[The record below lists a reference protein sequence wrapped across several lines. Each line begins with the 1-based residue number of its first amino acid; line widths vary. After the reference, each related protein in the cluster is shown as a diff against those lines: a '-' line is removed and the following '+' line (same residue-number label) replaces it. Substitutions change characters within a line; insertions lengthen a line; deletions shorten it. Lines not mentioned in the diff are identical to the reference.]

1 MSAIPSR
8 VHKLRVSGSNRR
20 SAIKHAVWVKARCHL
35 PLGEPSLCNLA
46 CCVLLLRFFGEPRII
61 GRYSWKANGILYWSK
76 MSNSNRSSASQTQ
89 RAAIT
94 LHSGY
99 GAAGGIQTHDP
110 CFRRPGLSGKCM
122 SLHHCGISTLS
133 VQESTV
139 FPICHSNSCSSVNEL
154 VGIVGF
160 KPTWFPERVWIVC
173 VCQFRHIPILPVFPG
188 CQPRAGHFR
197 RKKIS

>member
-1 MSAIPSR
+1 
-8 VHKLRVSGSNRR
+8 
-20 SAIKHAVWVKARCHL
+20 
-35 PLGEPSLCNLA
+35 
-46 CCVLLLRFFGEPRII
+46 
-61 GRYSWKANGILYWSK
+61 

-139 FPICHSNSCSSVNEL
+139 FPICHSNSCSSTHEL
-154 VGIVGF
+154 VGIEGF
-160 KPTWFPERVWIVC
+160 GPSRLSTLGLETSVAAISPYP
-173 VCQFRHIPILPVFPG
+173 HIAGLSRLSAPL
-188 CQPRAGHFR
+188 RAFSEEENVLITHYQAYQR
-197 RKKIS
+197 YP